1 MSLDALTVHPATFL
15 AIVAMAVATAATRL
29 VGLALPTRML
39 KEPRLK
45 AMLEAVPPAVLAALI
60 APTVLTTGWAESL
73 AAVVTALAALRLP
86 LLAVVAIGV
95 ASAALLRAA
104 GL

>member
-1 MSLDALTVHPATFL
+1 MTLDAFAVQPATLL
-15 AIVAMAVATAATRL
+15 AIVAMALATAATRL
-29 VGLALPTRML
+29 VGLALPA
-39 KEPRLK
+39 RLLREARTK

-60 APTVLTTGWAESL
+60 APTVLATGGAESL
-73 AAVVTALAALRLP
+73 AAALTAIAALRLP

-95 ASAALLRAA
+95 AAAAGLRAA